1 MFQSCFCSNRQYF
14 FVYTNGNS
22 SLNSF
27 QLRNFSLYLNS
38 QLFSRQQTITCN
50 KNFKFVETPLQTCA
64 ADSDCKICLSPGSS
78 GGSYQY
84 STNTFIYSL
93 KNYRGYGYFKN
104 DVSSYQ
110 HATYDYYGY
119 GPTFGGGHD
128 IYIAD
133 NARYN
138 SNSYF
143 YCSSYSS
150 SYCDNSIWTGGMYF
164 SPQEVE
170 VYYEML
176 V

>member
-1 MFQSCFCSNRQYF
+1 MEILRWILFNYAISACIWILNYSVDNKQLHITRTLNF
-14 FVYTNGNS
+14 FRHNYRPV
-22 SLNSF
+22 
-27 QLRNFSLYLNS
+27 LRIL
-38 QLFSRQQTITCN
+38 T
-50 KNFKFVETPLQTCA
+50 A
-64 ADSDCKICLSPGSS
+64 ICLSPGSS

-143 YCSSYSS
+143 YCSSYTS

-164 SPQEVE
+164 SPGEVE